1 MTYISRICHSALET
15 VGFKFKSTSSV
26 GIFFLFPVLNVS
38 QWTLRIKSVTLNNIL
53 LCFYEALK
61 PNGTIP
67 HSCFSRCSEEPGSLS
82 LLPAYKREQFFFCL
96 FFLFFFNWDR

>member
-61 PNGTIP
+61 PNGTN
-67 HSCFSRCSEEPGSLS
+67 SS
-82 LLPAYKREQFFFCL
+82 LLLFKVLRGARVVVSAPCL
-96 FFLFFFNWDR
+96 